1 MSLRMD
7 YNAASPEGIRAL
19 RRVDGYLLQS
29 GLSKSLLE
37 LVYLRISQINGC
49 ACCINKHSGDLLKG
63 GMDLEKVLLVG
74 VWREADGHFDEV
86 ERAGLAWA
94 ESVTR
99 VADTNVPDADYQ
111 AAAAMFDE
119 KQLADLTIA
128 IATMNAY
135 NRLAISFRVPPAA
148 ARQRE
153 TEVVG

>member
-7 YNAASPEGIRAL
+7 YSAASPEGIRAL

-29 GLSKSLLE
+29 GLPKRLLE

-49 ACCINKHSGDLLKG
+49 AYCISRHSGDLLKG

-74 VWREADGHFDEV
+74 VWREADGLFDEV
-86 ERAGLAWA
+86 ERSALAWA

-99 VADTNVPDADYQ
+99 VADTNVPDADYH
-111 AAAAMFDE
+111 AAAAVFDE

-128 IATMNAY
+128 IVTMNAY
-135 NRLAISFRVPPAA
+135 NRLAISFRIPPTAA
-148 ARQRE
+148 KQRE
-153 TEVVG
+153 AEFAG

>member
-19 RRVDGYLLQS
+19 RRVDGYLLHS

-37 LVYLRISQINGC
+37 VVYLRISQINGC
-49 ACCINKHSGDLLKG
+49 AYCISKHSGDLLKG

-74 VWREADGHFDEV
+74 VWREADGVFDEV
-86 ERAGLAWA
+86 ERAALAWA

-99 VADTNVPDADYQ
+99 VADTNVPDADYE
-111 AAAAMFDE
+111 AAAAVFNP

-135 NRLAISFRVPPAA
+135 NRLAISFRVPPTA

-153 TEVVG
+153 SEFAG